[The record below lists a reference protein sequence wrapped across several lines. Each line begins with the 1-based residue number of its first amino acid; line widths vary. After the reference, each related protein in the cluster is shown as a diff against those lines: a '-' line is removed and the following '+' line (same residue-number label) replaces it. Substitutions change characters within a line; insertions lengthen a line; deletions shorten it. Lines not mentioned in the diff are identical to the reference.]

1 MSHSLLSI
9 LNKGSAALPLAR
21 TRPPGSSFHTTS
33 KIRTSMLASVAF
45 RRSIFLARSA
55 RTSFN
60 VSRTGVR
67 SFNPEN
73 SALRRHRFQQNGSTT
88 RLNSDQTRAFLN
100 ENDNAPN
107 EVPLDLEGSV
117 RKISGKLLRQ
127 SADAVKDLSVKCTVT
142 SLVRPDSSL
151 DIAADWVI
159 KDKVGDV
166 IMFWRDVA
174 LGALTEHASAEKLES
189 KEGRRGISLVAV
201 KVCCYG

>member
-1 MSHSLLSI
+1 
-9 LNKGSAALPLAR
+9 
-21 TRPPGSSFHTTS
+21 
-33 KIRTSMLASVAF
+33 MLASVAF

-55 RTSFN
+55 HTFN
-60 VSRTGVR
+60 VSRTGLR

-73 SALRRHRFQQNGSTT
+73 SDLRGHRFQQNGSAT

-100 ENDNAPN
+100 EKDNASN

-117 RKISGKLLRQ
+117 REISGKLLRQ
-127 SADAVKDLSVKCTVT
+127 SVDVVKNLGVKCTVT

-159 KDKVGDV
+159 KDKVGDA
-166 IMFWRDVA
+166 IMFWKDVA
-174 LGALTEHASAEKLES
+174 HGALTEHASAEKLES